1 MLSNGKIFP
10 LNNMG
15 NQFFGENGQSGCLI
29 ELGWS
34 LIGLV
39 GLPEVKH
46 DLKDLKIWKISINLH
61 ISKQNFFTCYPMG
74 KFPIG

>member
-29 ELGWS
+29 ELDWS
-34 LIGLV
+34 LI
-39 GLPEVKH
+39 
-46 DLKDLKIWKISINLH
+46 D
-61 ISKQNFFTCYPMG
+61 
-74 KFPIG
+74 PIERKTLYTT